1 MTAKLI
7 KCLAWIVSVALVIS
21 AFLLGSHV
29 PFSEQWPMYEA
40 LRTTAAI
47 IFAVVGAWLAIVYP
61 DRLRLSLGNGAAGSP
76 AGKRFNSLFTPI
88 AHSTIILCMVL
99 VIGILVPMIRQLPAL
114 MSHTELLRSI
124 SFSVL
129 TGLTL
134 WQVWTVVLTLIPA
147 DELKSQADREA
158 VHATTMDGLR
168 GLASSEKRHPE
179 SHGD

>member
-7 KCLAWIVSVALVIS
+7 KVVAWIGSVALVAI
-21 AFLLGSHV
+21 AFSIGSRI
-29 PFSEQWPMYEA
+29 PFSEQWPLYEA

-61 DRLRLSLGNGAAGSP
+61 DRLRLSLGNGDRNSP
-76 AGKRFNSLFTPI
+76 AGQRFSSLFTPI
-88 AHSTIILCMVL
+88 ANSTVILCLVLIIGVL
-99 VIGILVPMIRQLPAL
+99 VPIVRQIPAL
-114 MSHTELLRSI
+114 MSHIGLLRAF

-147 DELKSQADREA
+147 DQLKSQADRE
-158 VHATTMDGLR
+158 VTHVNTMNGLR
-168 GLASSEKRHPE
+168 GLGSAEKPRKNADQE
-179 SHGD
+179 

>member
-7 KCLAWIVSVALVIS
+7 KGVAWIASSALVVL
-21 AFLLGSHV
+21 AFVLGSRV
-29 PFSEQWPMYEA
+29 PFSEQWPLYEA

-61 DRLRLSLGNGAAGSP
+61 DRLRLSLGNGDSNSP
-76 AGKRFNSLFTPI
+76 AGQQFSSLFTPI
-88 AHSTIILCMVL
+88 SHSTIILCIVLIIGVL
-99 VIGILVPMIRQLPAL
+99 VPIVRQIPAL
-114 MSHTELLRSI
+114 TSHSGLLRAI

-147 DELKSQADREA
+147 DQLKSQADREA
-158 VHATTMDGLR
+158 VHGNTMKGLR
-168 GLASSEKRHPE
+168 GLGSTEKPPK
-179 SHGD
+179 SD